1 MPFRPGPRKAEKDEN
16 GETIYP
22 CLWIG
27 CSKTFGTAGHVRRH
41 EKSHVGNTPYACP
54 YCDKSFGRSDVRA
67 KHVGTMHA
75 DQEAMAD
82 DDERPSKR
90 RMSVESSVDRRMS
103 MDSTIDRRPTMMAAG
118 VSPSSANGIASTSP
132 ATTANVHSFSAFPA
146 PSLSPHG
153 LWTTG
158 AVSTSPVQPM
168 HNHSEP
174 VTHLTP
180 MSGTA
185 NLSSPNV
192 HIPGPVGMMLP
203 PSANATGTPFSVA
216 SSSSSG
222 FIDPARLSVGPSSG
236 MHMNLDH
243 ASSLADSLPL
253 HAAST
258 ELLGAFDPS
267 WEWFGHV
274 FGWGSDENIDLDIG
288 LQSSMFEKNGI
299 GPVSSTDTLS
309 AAWLLCATPRG
320 GSPVGDEGPNK
331 GTKVIGMLDPF
342 GRKDE
347 SPWPSVFKPK
357 LPDRPLSLAGVR
369 ASPRA
374 HRPRSSP
381 EAVSET
387 SRNAMLSLIYLSHQP
402 HWLMPDVDDF
412 PDHETLSDFVDLY
425 FEKFHPLFPIV
436 HKPSFWTSE
445 TPAVLLLSVAAI
457 GATYADQEFRPLAV
471 ALCELV
477 RRMIAW
483 MRGSDQRAKFD
494 RNALTAFMLQ
504 TALGV
509 ACGSREMFYHAEIF
523 RCSIVTTCRRLHL
536 LRGLDSATDELYAK
550 DPDPPVEARYK
561 AYLEDE
567 SRRRLGWGVYLLDSQ
582 MAALLHIPAI
592 FAVNEAAI
600 HPPTEE
606 ILWEASDAES
616 WASLVK
622 EGAAIDPKL
631 PRPKF
636 LKLLKLCLAGE
647 RDYAT
652 QMSDLTCAVVSY
664 TVWRMLM
671 DQHLLQ
677 RALGVGLSDN
687 GMDLAAYNI
696 EAHVLE
702 SKPAHLLL
710 RLAQAT
716 FPHPTPSQLR
726 LSPAALYH
734 HAHLQ
739 FTRPGLMERIKH
751 VSGKYEPDMTM
762 GGSMSWLGTW
772 MEDGREVRKV
782 LWHAGV
788 LSALLAEFPR
798 GSFAELFWM
807 FDCALVF
814 WAINKYASHQLHS
827 KTFQSALFA
836 ANWFDTSPPDMWL
849 AHGGQMVFPFLGSSS
864 SWTVCSLLEVF
875 MDKLDEM
882 PWGLAV
888 QYKLVLNR
896 LLEREKEDMDGIGKE
911 NGES

>member
-1 MPFRPGPRKAEKDEN
+1 
-16 GETIYP
+16 
-22 CLWIG
+22 
-27 CSKTFGTAGHVRRH
+27 
-41 EKSHVGNTPYACP
+41 
-54 YCDKSFGRSDVRA
+54 
-67 KHVGTMHA
+67 
-75 DQEAMAD
+75 MAD
-82 DDERPSKR
+82 DEDGPPSKA
-90 RMSVESSVDRRMS
+90 RRMS
-103 MDSTIDRRPTMMAAG
+103 MDGGIDRRRSMDSINDRRPLSIPEM
-118 VSPSSANGIASTSP
+118 SPSNANDIATGSSSTST
-132 ATTANVHSFSAFPA
+132 TTANIHAFPA
-146 PSLSPHG
+146 FPPPQLSPHN
-153 LWTTG
+153 LWNHTVATTS
-158 AVSTSPVQPM
+158 AQSIHS
-168 HNHSEP
+168 HSEP

-180 MSGTA
+180 ISGTG
-185 NLSSPNV
+185 NMSSPNV
-192 HIPGPVGMMLP
+192 HLPGPVGMMLP
-203 PSANATGTPFSVA
+203 PTAAVTAGTPFSVA

-222 FIDPARLSVGPSSG
+222 FIDPARLSVGPSTG
-236 MHMNLDH
+236 MNLNLHTDP
-243 ASSLADSLPL
+243 SLPDSLLP
-253 HAAST
+253 HTASN
-258 ELLGAFDPS
+258 ELLGTFDPS

-288 LQSSMFEKNGI
+288 LQSSMFERNGV

-320 GSPVGDEGPNK
+320 GSPVGDEEAAK
-331 GTKVIGMLDPF
+331 GGKNLGMPDPF

-357 LPDRPLSLAGVR
+357 VPDRPLSLAGVK

-374 HRPRSSP
+374 HRVRINPD
-381 EAVSET
+381 AVSET

-436 HKPSFWTSE
+436 HKPTFWTSE

-471 ALCELV
+471 ALCELT

-536 LRGLDSATDELYAK
+536 LRGLDSAMDELYAR
-550 DPDPPVEARYK
+550 DPDPPIEARYK

-606 ILWEASDAES
+606 VLWEATDAES
-616 WASLVK
+616 WANLIE
-622 EGAAIDPKL
+622 EGQAVDPKL

-647 RDYAT
+647 RDYAM

-687 GMDLAAYNI
+687 GMDLANYAV

-710 RLAQAT
+710 RLAHAT
-716 FPHPTPSQLR
+716 FPNPTPSQLR

-734 HAHLQ
+734 HAHIQ

-762 GGSMSWLGTW
+762 SGSVIWLRTW
-772 MEDGREVRKV
+772 IEDGREVRKV

-788 LSALLAEFPR
+788 LSALLAQFPR

-827 KTFQSALFA
+827 TTFQSALFA
-836 ANWFDTSPPDMWL
+836 ANWFDTSPPAMWL
-849 AHGGQMVFPFLGSSS
+849 AHGGQIVFPFLGSSS
-864 SWTVCSLLEVF
+864 TWTVSSLLEMF
-875 MDKLDEM
+875 MDRLDEM

-896 LLEREKEDMDGIGKE
+896 LLEREKEGVNGKE
-911 NGES
+911 NGGD